1 MSSQVSAFLDNPGN
15 KLNYHAY
22 GEQLFEILIAGGLLG
37 ECLFSKIFRSLTIID

>member
-1 MSSQVSAFLDNPGN
+1 MFSQVSAFLDNPGN

-37 ECLFSKIFRSLTIID
+37 ECISSKLCRTKKIY

>member
-1 MSSQVSAFLDNPGN
+1 MSAFLDNPGN

-37 ECLFSKIFRSLTIID
+37 EFSERICGKGS